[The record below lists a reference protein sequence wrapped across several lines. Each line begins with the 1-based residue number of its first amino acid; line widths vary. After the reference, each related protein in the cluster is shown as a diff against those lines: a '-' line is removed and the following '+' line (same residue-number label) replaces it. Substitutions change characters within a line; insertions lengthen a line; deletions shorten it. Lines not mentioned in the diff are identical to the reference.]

1 MTSRQII
8 EQLYS
13 SEDLIDC
20 IAKVQP
26 PEIRED
32 LLQHVFLAL
41 LEKDD
46 TLILELHRT
55 SKLTAYVV
63 KMIYNLA
70 TWNRSTFNKQ
80 KSREILTNDFDHPSE
95 TINEENII
103 PLHRLHWVS
112 EKVLTLYAEHGS
124 YRAVGEVTGIPY
136 STVFRLVKEAKIKIK
151 KLI

>member
-8 EQLYS
+8 EQLYR
-13 SEDLIDC
+13 SEELHECLSKIKPIELQD
-20 IAKVQP
+20 
-26 PEIRED
+26 D
-32 LLQHVFLAL
+32 LLQQCFLEL
-41 LEKDD
+41 LNKDEQ
-46 TLILELHRT
+46 LILNLHLEGRFIR
-55 SKLTAYVV
+55 YVV
-63 KMIYNLA
+63 KMMYNMVN
-70 TWNRSTFNKQ
+70 WNRSEFNKL
-80 KSREILTNDFDHPSE
+80 KSREVLTNDFNHPSE
-95 TINEENII
+95 SINEENLL

>member
-1 MTSRQII
+1 
-8 EQLYS
+8 
-13 SEDLIDC
+13 
-20 IAKVQP
+20 
-26 PEIRED
+26 
-32 LLQHVFLAL
+32 
-41 LEKDD
+41 
-46 TLILELHRT
+46 
-55 SKLTAYVV
+55 
-63 KMIYNLA
+63 LA

-95 TINEENII
+95 SINEENLL

-124 YRAVGEVTGIPY
+124 YRSVGEVTGIPY